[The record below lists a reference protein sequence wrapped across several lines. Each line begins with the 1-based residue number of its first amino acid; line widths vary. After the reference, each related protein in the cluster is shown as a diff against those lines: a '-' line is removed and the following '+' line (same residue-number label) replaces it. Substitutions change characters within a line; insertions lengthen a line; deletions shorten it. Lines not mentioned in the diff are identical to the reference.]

1 MPIINNTD
9 SVRTGNIAPHAGAA
23 VPAGYLQCDGA
34 AVSRSTYAQ
43 LFSVIGTTYGSGDG
57 STTFNLPNTQGI
69 FLSGAGS
76 QTIGGQTYTRALG
89 VKENDNFEAHSH
101 FVAVNS
107 YTSPATTSNVGSGDG
122 VSFGVGASANG
133 EAYNLRAAG
142 TNGNVGNSS
151 LTGNT
156 ETKPA
161 NLPINYIIKY

>member
-34 AVSRSTYAQ
+34 AVSRTTYAQ
-43 LFSVIGTTYGSGDG
+43 LFSVIGITYGTGDG

-76 QTIGGQTYTRALG
+76 QTIGGQTHTRALG
-89 VKENDNFEAHSH
+89 VKENDQMQGHTFGATLPNKWGDVSGGQAGWGQDNGSTG
-101 FVAVNS
+101 S
-107 YTSPATTSNVGSGDG
+107 TTYTFGSPQSDG
-122 VSFGVGASANG
+122 VNG
-133 EAYNLRAAG
+133 TPRYGL
-142 TNGNVGNSS
+142 
-151 LTGNT
+151 
-156 ETKPA
+156 ETRPA